1 MHFMHLTFSFFLYDY
16 FLYSKYDYYN
26 NKGTN
31 EKMDIELV
39 RNNLILFLLVGHDST
54 SSLLTSLMFLLSQHP
69 EVEEKMRNEVDQ
81 VMGGEPP
88 DMQNI
93 KNLPYTMAVIKET
106 LRLYPPAQAILKTCM
121 KDTTLGPY
129 TMTEGCKVLLLP
141 RELHRNKTLW
151 GDNADEFDPS
161 RFMLNS
167 PNVPSHEHAWMP
179 FSSGPRGC
187 IGMQFSLIEAR
198 VILARIMQRR
208 ITFRL
213 HKDAEVGEKFR
224 TVSFEM
230 PFLY

>member
-1 MHFMHLTFSFFLYDY
+1 
-16 FLYSKYDYYN
+16 
-26 NKGTN
+26 
-31 EKMDIELV
+31 MDIELV
-39 RNNLILFLLVGHDST
+39 RNHLILFLLVGHDST

-81 VMGGEPP
+81 VMGEEPP

-93 KNLPYTMAVIKET
+93 QNLPYTMAVIKET
-106 LRLYPPAQAILKTCM
+106 LRLYPPAQALVKTCV

-129 TMTEGCKVLLLP
+129 TMIEGSKVLLLT
-141 RELHRNKTLW
+141 RELHRNKSLW
-151 GDNADEFDPS
+151 GENAEEFDPS
-161 RFMLNS
+161 RFMPNS
-167 PNVPSHEHAWMP
+167 PTAPSHEHAWMP

-198 VILARIMQRR
+198 VILARIMQRG

-213 HKDAEVGEKFR
+213 HKDAEVEERFR

-230 PFLY
+230 QCGHMHRMVPCLAFFVSNNILSLNSNFFQSL